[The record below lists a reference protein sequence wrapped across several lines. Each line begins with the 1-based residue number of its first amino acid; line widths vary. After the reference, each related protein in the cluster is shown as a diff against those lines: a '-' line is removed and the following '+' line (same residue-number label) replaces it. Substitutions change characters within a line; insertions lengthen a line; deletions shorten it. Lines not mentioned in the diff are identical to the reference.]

1 MVDLFD
7 FYALVSAFDAAVS
20 YSVDPR
26 LVIEE
31 SSGFVMEVVLILRC
45 YDFVSSSVAALF

>member
-7 FYALVSAFDAAVS
+7 FDALVSAFDAAVR
-20 YSVDPR
+20 YSVETR
-26 LVIEE
+26 LIVEE
-31 SSGFVMEVVLILRC
+31 SSGFVMEVVFILRC